1 MKKECL
7 VLAAGA
13 ALAWLAAGCETIPPG
28 AERGPH
34 GTMAFD
40 VLVDASAPGAKIE
53 ANGNLVGETP
63 LHLKIF
69 GNPDGTFHDFGSYY
83 YILRAYPV
91 ATNQF
96 EQMKVFWTG
105 REYTRHDTIPQH
117 IYFDM
122 NHYEPV
128 KTPREPTR
136 VYNYYYP
143 PDYYWPYPYYPFDY
157 PDYDGPE
164 IRVYAGPR
172 PYHYHR

>member
-1 MKKECL
+1 MKKEQL
-7 VLAAGA
+7 ILAAGA
-13 ALAWLAAGCETIPPG
+13 ALAWLAAGCVTYPPG
-28 AERGPH
+28 AERGPQ

-69 GNPDGTFHDFGSYY
+69 GNVNGTFHDFGSYY
-83 YILRAYPV
+83 YVLRAYPV

-96 EQMKVFWTG
+96 QQIKVFWTG
-105 REYTRHDTIPQH
+105 RDYTRRDTIPQH

-122 NHYEPV
+122 NQYEPV
-128 KTPREPTR
+128 QVPREPAR
-136 VYNYYYP
+136 VYYYP
-143 PDYYWPYPYYPFDY
+143 PGYYWPYPYYPY
-157 PDYDGPE
+157 YYGPE
-164 IRVYAGPR
+164 FRVYVGPG